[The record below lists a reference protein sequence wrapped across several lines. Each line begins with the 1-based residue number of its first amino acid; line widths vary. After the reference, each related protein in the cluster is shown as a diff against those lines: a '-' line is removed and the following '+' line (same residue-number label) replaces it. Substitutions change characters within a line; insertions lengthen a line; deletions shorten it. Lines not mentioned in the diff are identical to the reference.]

1 MEILL
6 FLLQVLAVP
15 LLAPLSVGVIRKCKA
30 RLQNRVGASILQP
43 YRDLWKL
50 VHKDEVISEETSWIF
65 RFTPYLI
72 FAVTLVVAASIP
84 VITTVAPSL
93 WQDSAFSLSFL
104 ASGDFIVIIYLL
116 ALGTFFLALAGMDA
130 GSGFGGFGSSREM
143 TMAALAE
150 GGLFFSLLVASVIAQ
165 TGNVLTMVE
174 SLQSVPVQSFIP
186 LMIAFVAFFIAL
198 LAENSRFPVDN
209 PATHLEL
216 TMIHEAMILEYSG
229 KRLALIEWA
238 SWSKLVIFIALGAN
252 IFFPWGVATSFLPE
266 MVGMSVLWFV
276 GKALCFLVAIA
287 FIESTMAKFR
297 IFRVPD
303 LLFTS
308 FVLSVIALAVT
319 ITF

>member
-1 MEILL
+1 MEIFL
-6 FLLQVLAVP
+6 FLIQILALPVLSP
-15 LLAPLSVGVIRKCKA
+15 LFVGVIRKLKA
-30 RLQNRVGASILQP
+30 RLQNRVGASVFQP

-50 VHKDEVISEETSWIF
+50 FHKDEVISSDASYIF
-65 RFTPYLI
+65 RFAPYI
-72 FAVTLVVAASIP
+72 VFAVTVLVGASVP

-93 WQDSAFSLSFL
+93 FQGNLLSLSFL
-104 ASGDFIVIIYLL
+104 GSGDFITLIYLL
-116 ALGTFFLALAGMDA
+116 ALATFFLALAGMDT

-165 TGNVLTMVE
+165 SGNVFTMAE
-174 SLQSVPVQSFIP
+174 SLGTLPFQSFVP
-186 LMIAFVAFFIAL
+186 LVIAFVAFFIAL

-229 KRLALIEWA
+229 KRLALMEWA
-238 SWSKLVIFIALGAN
+238 SYTKLALFIALGSS
-252 IFFPWGVATSFLPE
+252 IFLPFGVATSFLPE
-266 MVGMSVLWFV
+266 MLVLSIPVFV
-276 GKALCFLVAIA
+276 VKAFLFLLAIA
-287 FIESTMAKFR
+287 VIESTMAKFR

-308 FVLSVIALAVT
+308 FVLSVIALVVT
-319 ITF
+319 ITI